1 MRVLKYPKLRLLRL
15 WGLITLCANLWLRW
29 SLKQSYQDI
38 SNGMSHTTYMQGN
51 WVDSWFLVVGN
62 QTTNLT
68 LSLSFGHNLCFGCP
82 NGSCKPIFNIYVS
95 IVFQWYKNLFNPM
108 GFDPCIR
115 PLKIRKSIGTLTP
128 KMKVH
133 LGFWGFIPSHSFA
146 LPRAWDV
153 APGLPSW
160 LTTLQALALVV
171 NPRLR
176 LRQML

>member
-1 MRVLKYPKLRLLRL
+1 MRVLKFPKLRLLWL

-29 SLKQSYQDI
+29 GLKQSYQDL
-38 SNGMSHTTYMQGN
+38 SNSMSHATYMQGN

-68 LSLSFGHNLCFGCP
+68 LSLSFGHNLCFRCP
-82 NGSCKPIFNIYVS
+82 NGSCKSIFNIYVS
-95 IVFQWYKNLFNPM
+95 IVFQWYKDLFNPM

-115 PLKIRKSIGTLTP
+115 PLKIRKSIGTPTP
-128 KMKVH
+128 KMGVH
-133 LGFWGFIPSHSFA
+133 LGVWGFIPSHSFA
-146 LPRAWDV
+146 LPGAWDV

-160 LTTLQALALVV
+160 LATMQALALVV
-171 NPRLR
+171 NPRLK